1 MPNQVKKIAVAA
13 IAATL
18 FFMAASPYFSQAE
31 DGEAKQQTSAGTK
44 EQAAGAEE
52 AAADQTAGGEA
63 AAGTAGEKS
72 TDPAPGAAGESAS
85 DAGKPGTSGKQNA
98 FPAVN
103 PAAYKP
109 TTAKKKVAENANY
122 ELFIDEKTG
131 QIRLVGKRSG
141 REFGAPPVEK
151 KMPPANQKYI
161 ESPVHIR
168 FTEGGDIR
176 QTYPSKEKGTITTVK
191 PTDQGVL
198 VEYELKELQI
208 GFAMEYK
215 LLDEGIEVRIPFQSI
230 REQGKAR
237 LISLEPAPFFGAAP
251 QQSKGAMFIPDGS
264 GALVKFKQNHP
275 AYFEPYSE
283 RIYGGDY
290 AFMTTVYKKVTYNKS
305 ELESYGPREAAALP
319 VFGIYKDDTAFLG
332 IVTEGDADAKING
345 TPSGLRNIPLYRIS
359 AEWIYRNSDIVFI
372 GGSGEIPLTQRQMI
386 PGDRAV
392 RFVLLEGEQ
401 ADYVGMAHAYR
412 DYLVRVKGVKPV
424 ETKHPAF
431 QLRLLGGV
439 LRKDMIG
446 STFVSM
452 TTFEQA
458 KEILDGYAAAGID
471 SLEVT
476 YEGWSDDGIYGNAPD
491 HFPAESNLG
500 GNRGLEA
507 LAAYA
512 KEKGIR
518 LYLKTNYV
526 KPYESSDALKPSRDS
541 IRGLNKEVMEIK
553 DPWVTTNQPSWK
565 LFYALKPDRVY
576 DEYIAEEAGKLA
588 ELGADGIQ
596 LQYMGDTLYSDQS
609 SDTPFSR
616 KQTMDTWTKA
626 MDLMRSQTG
635 HAAVDYGFAY
645 ALGHVD
651 RIDGVPLDSSHYT
664 YEDGSVPFYQIAI
677 RGLVPYTG
685 DPSNLQD
692 DPRIW
697 NLRLLEYGAMPSYL
711 LTYEDS
717 SLLKRTMVDGLFSSN
732 YSKWLKPSIDQYKKL
747 TEVLGLV
754 EGQEIT
760 DHEQLDTYVYRTT
773 YANGI
778 QVTVNYDGESAS
790 VGGDVIQPYD
800 YLVRKG

>member
-1 MPNQVKKIAVAA
+1 MTKKAKKIVVAA
-13 IAATL
+13 AAAIL
-18 FFMAASPYFSQAE
+18 FFATASPYFSQAE
-31 DGEAKQQTSAGTK
+31 DGGAGKQAEAAGENAAPAI
-44 EQAAGAEE
+44 EQAAAGEPATTAE
-52 AAADQTAGGEA
+52 APTAADGGNTAG
-63 AAGTAGEKS
+63 
-72 TDPAPGAAGESAS
+72 
-85 DAGKPGTSGKQNA
+85 AGKQGTS
-98 FPAVN
+98 
-103 PAAYKP
+103 PAADPVSFKP
-109 TTAKKKVAENANY
+109 TAAKKKVAENSNY
-122 ELFIDEKTG
+122 ELYIDEKTG

-141 REFGAPPVEK
+141 NEWGAPPVEK
-151 KMPPANQKYI
+151 KMPPANQKFI

-168 FTEGGDIR
+168 YTEGGDVR
-176 QTYPSKEKGTITTVK
+176 QTYPSKEKGTTTTVK

-198 VEYELKELQI
+198 VQYELAELQL
-208 GFAMEYK
+208 GFALEYK
-215 LLDEGIEVRIPFQSI
+215 LLEEGIEVRIPFQSI
-230 REQGKAR
+230 HEQGKAK
-237 LISLEPAPFFGAAP
+237 LISLEPAPFFGAAS
-251 QQSKGAMFIPDGS
+251 QLAKGAMFIPDGS

-275 AYFEPYSE
+275 TYFEPYSE

-290 AFMTTVYKKVTYNKS
+290 AFMTTVYKQVTYNKS

-345 TPSGLRNIPLYRIS
+345 TPSGMRNIPLYRIS
-359 AEWIYRNSDIVFI
+359 AELIYRNSDIVFI
-372 GGSGEIPLTQRQMI
+372 GDSGEIPLVQREMI
-386 PGDRAV
+386 PGERAV

-412 DYLVRVKGVKPV
+412 DYLIRVKGVKPV
-424 ETKHPAF
+424 ADERSAL
-431 QLRLLGGV
+431 QLRLFGGV

-458 KEILDGYAAAGID
+458 KEILDAYIAGGVD
-471 SLEVT
+471 SIEVT

-491 HFPAESNLG
+491 HFPAESSLG
-500 GNRGLEA
+500 GNRGLEE

-526 KPYESSDALKPSRDS
+526 KPYESSDALKPSRDA
-541 IRGLNKEVMEIK
+541 IRGLNKEVMEVK
-553 DPWVTTNQPSWK
+553 DPYVTTNQPSWK
-565 LFYALKPDRVY
+565 LFYVLKPDRVF
-576 DEYIAEEAGKLA
+576 DEHIADEASKLG
-588 ELGADGIQ
+588 ELGAGGVH

-609 SDTPFSR
+609 SDTPYSR
-616 KQTMDTWTKA
+616 KQTMETWQKS
-626 MDLMRSQTG
+626 MDLMRAQTG

-651 RIDGVPLDSSHYT
+651 RIDGVPLDSSHYI
-664 YEDGSVPFYQIAI
+664 YEDGSVPFYQIAV
-677 RGLVPYTG
+677 RGLIPYAG

-697 NLRLLEYGAMPSYL
+697 NLRLLEYGAMPSYA

-717 SLLKRTMVDGLFSSN
+717 SLLKRTMVDGLFSSE
-732 YSKWLKPSIDQYKKL
+732 YRKWLKPSIDQYRKL
-747 TEVLGLV
+747 TEVLDLV
-754 EGQEIT
+754 AGQGIT

-773 YANGI
+773 YANGV
-778 QVTVNYDGESAS
+778 QVTVNYDGEPAS

>member
-1 MPNQVKKIAVAA
+1 MTNKAKKIAVLAVLA
-13 IAATL
+13 IL
-18 FFMAASPYFSQAE
+18 FFTSTSPYFSQAE
-31 DGEAKQQTSAGTK
+31 DGGAGQQASSDTAGQGSDQAVSTSAM
-44 EQAAGAEE
+44 QS
-52 AAADQTAGGEA
+52 
-63 AAGTAGEKS
+63 AGTAGTATEQTAAEKS
-72 TDPAPGAAGESAS
+72 VAVTEETAADPISY
-85 DAGKPGTSGKQNA
+85 KQ
-98 FPAVN
+98 
-103 PAAYKP
+103 
-109 TTAKKKVAENANY
+109 TMAKKKVAENSNFKLY
-122 ELFIDEKTG
+122 IDEKTG

-141 REFGAPPVEK
+141 NEWGVPPLDK
-151 KMPPANQKYI
+151 KMPPANQKFI

-168 FTEGGDIR
+168 YTEGGDVR
-176 QTYPSKEKGTITTVK
+176 QTYPSKEKGTKTTVK
-191 PTDQGVL
+191 TTDQGVL
-198 VEYELKELQI
+198 VQYELKELQI
-208 GFAMEYK
+208 GFALEYK

-230 REQGKAR
+230 HEQGKAK

-264 GALVKFKQNHP
+264 GALVKFKANHQT
-275 AYFEPYSE
+275 YFEPYSE

-290 AFMTTVYKKVTYNKS
+290 AFMTTVYKQVTYNKN
-305 ELESYGPREAAALP
+305 ELESYGPHEAAALP

-332 IVTEGDADAKING
+332 IVTDGDADAKING
-345 TPSGLRNIPLYRIS
+345 TPTGLRNIPLYRIS
-359 AEWIYRNSDIVFI
+359 AELIYRNSDIVFI
-372 GGSGEIPLTQRQMI
+372 GSSGEIPLMQREMI

-424 ETKHPAF
+424 ETKRPAF
-431 QLRLLGGV
+431 QLQLLGGV

-452 TTFEQA
+452 TTFKQA
-458 KEILDGYAAAGID
+458 KEILDGYAQAGID

-476 YEGWSDDGIYGNAPD
+476 YEGWSKDGIYGNAPD

-507 LAAYA
+507 LADYA
-512 KEKGIR
+512 KAKGIR

-526 KPYESSDALKPSRDS
+526 KPYEGSDALKPSRDS
-541 IRGLNKEVMEIK
+541 IRGLNKEVMEVR
-553 DPWVTTNQPSWK
+553 DPWVTTNQPSSK
-565 LFYALKPDRVY
+565 LFYYLKPDRVY
-576 DEYIAEEAGKLA
+576 DKNIAKEAGKLA
-588 ELGADGIQ
+588 ELGAGGIH

-609 SDTPFSR
+609 SDTPFNR
-616 KQTMDTWTKA
+616 KQTIETWTKA
-626 MDLMRSQTG
+626 MDLMRLQTG
-635 HAAVDYGFAY
+635 RASVDYGFAY

-651 RIDGVPLDSSHYT
+651 RIDGVPLDSSHYV
-664 YEDGSVPFYQIAI
+664 YEDGSVPFYQIAV

-685 DPSNLQD
+685 APSNLQD
-692 DPRIW
+692 DLRIW

-732 YSKWLKPSIDQYKKL
+732 YGKWLKPSIDQYKKL
-747 TEVLGLV
+747 NEVLGLV

-773 YANGI
+773 YGNGVQI
-778 QVTVNYDGESAS
+778 TVNYDSETAH
-790 VGGDVIQPYD
+790 VGDDVIQPYD

>member
-1 MPNQVKKIAVAA
+1 MTNKAKKIA
-13 IAATL
+13 IAAAAAVAIL
-18 FFMAASPYFSQAE
+18 FFVTASPYFSQAE
-31 DGEAKQQTSAGTK
+31 GGGTEQETSTGTV
-44 EQAAGAEE
+44 EQGSASAAESSATPAEE
-52 AAADQTAGGEA
+52 
-63 AAGTAGEKS
+63 K
-72 TDPAPGAAGESAS
+72 APAGESSTGKAEAS
-85 DAGKPGTSGKQNA
+85 SAATTEKQEIS
-98 FPAVN
+98 PAVD
-103 PAAYKP
+103 PAVYKP
-109 TTAKKKVAENANY
+109 TTAKKKVAENSNF
-122 ELFIDEKTG
+122 ELFIDDKTG
-131 QIRLVGKRSG
+131 QIRLVGKHSG
-141 REFGAPPVEK
+141 NEWGAPPVEK
-151 KMPPANQKYI
+151 KMPPANQKFI

-168 FTEGGDIR
+168 YTEGGDVR
-176 QTYPSKEKGTITTVK
+176 QTYPSKEKGTITTIK
-191 PTDQGVL
+191 PTEQGAL
-198 VEYELKELQI
+198 VHYELTGLQI
-208 GFAMEYK
+208 SFSLEYK

-230 REQGKAR
+230 HEQGKAK

-264 GALVKFKQNHP
+264 GALVKFKSNHP
-275 AYFEPYSE
+275 TYFEPYSE

-290 AFMTTVYKKVTYNKS
+290 AFMTTVYKQVTYNKS
-305 ELESYGPREAAALP
+305 ELESYGPHEAVALP

-345 TPSGLRNIPLYRIS
+345 TPTGLRNIPLYRIS
-359 AEWIYRNSDIVFI
+359 AELVYRNSDIVFI
-372 GGSGEIPLTQRQMI
+372 GGSGEIPLVQREMI

-392 RFVLLEGEQ
+392 RFVPLEGEQ

-412 DYLVRVKGVKPV
+412 DYLVHVKGVKPV
-424 ETKHPAF
+424 ETKRPAF
-431 QLRLLGGV
+431 QLQLLGGV
-439 LRKDMIG
+439 QRKDMIG

-458 KEILDGYAAAGID
+458 KEILDGYTAAGVD

-476 YEGWSDDGIYGNAPD
+476 YEGWSNDGIYGNAPD
-491 HFPAESNLG
+491 HFPAEGSLG
-500 GNRGLEA
+500 GNHDLEA

-518 LYLKTNYV
+518 LYLKSNYV
-526 KPYESSDALKPSRDS
+526 KPYESSDAIKPSRDS
-541 IRGLNKEVMEIK
+541 IRGLNKEVMEVK

-565 LFYALKPDRVY
+565 LFYYLKPDRVY
-576 DEYIAEEAGKLA
+576 DKYIAKEAGKLA
-588 ELGADGIQ
+588 ELGASGIH

-609 SDTPFSR
+609 SDTPYNR
-616 KQTMDTWTKA
+616 KQTMETWTKA

-651 RIDGVPLDSSHYT
+651 RIDGVPLDSSHYV
-664 YEDGSVPFYQIAI
+664 YEDGSVPFYQIVV

-747 TEVLGLV
+747 TEVLNLV

-760 DHEQLDTYVYRTT
+760 DHEQLDSYVYRTT
-773 YANGI
+773 YANGV
-778 QVTVNYDGESAS
+778 QVTVNYDSEPTH
-790 VGGDVIQPYD
+790 VGSDVIQPYD

>member
-1 MPNQVKKIAVAA
+1 MTNKAKKIAVAA
-13 IAATL
+13 VAAIL
-18 FFMAASPYFSQAE
+18 FFATASPYFSQAE
-31 DGEAKQQTSAGTK
+31 GGGTEQETSTGTV
-44 EQAAGAEE
+44 EQGSASAAESLAAPAEE
-52 AAADQTAGGEA
+52 
-63 AAGTAGEKS
+63 K
-72 TDPAPGAAGESAS
+72 APAGESSTGKAEAS
-85 DAGKPGTSGKQNA
+85 SAATTLKQEIS
-98 FPAVN
+98 PAVV
-103 PAAYKP
+103 PAVYKP
-109 TTAKKKVAENANY
+109 TTAKKKVAENSNY

-131 QIRLVGKRSG
+131 QIRLVDKRSG
-141 REFGAPPVEK
+141 NEWGAPPVEK
-151 KMPPANQKYI
+151 KMPPANQKFI

-168 FTEGGDIR
+168 YTEGGDVR
-176 QTYPSKEKGTITTVK
+176 QTFPAKEKGTITTIK
-191 PTDQGVL
+191 PTEQGVL
-198 VEYELKELQI
+198 VQYELKELQI
-208 GFAMEYK
+208 GFALEYK

-230 REQGKAR
+230 HEQGKAK
-237 LISLEPAPFFGAAP
+237 LISLEPVPFFGAAP

-264 GALVKFKQNHP
+264 GALVKFKSNHP
-275 AYFEPYSE
+275 TYFEPYSE
-283 RIYGGDY
+283 PIYGGDY
-290 AFMTTVYKKVTYNKS
+290 AFMTTVYKQVTYNKS

-332 IVTEGDADAKING
+332 VVTEGDTDAKING
-345 TPSGLRNIPLYRIS
+345 TPTGLRNIPLYRIS
-359 AEWIYRNSDIVFI
+359 AELIYRNSDIVFI
-372 GGSGEIPLTQRQMI
+372 GGSGEIPLVQREMI

-392 RFVLLEGEQ
+392 RFVPLEGEQ
-401 ADYVGMAHAYR
+401 ANYVGMAHAYR

-424 ETKHPAF
+424 ETKRPAF
-431 QLRLLGGV
+431 QLQLLGGV

-476 YEGWSDDGIYGNAPD
+476 YEGWSNDGIYGNAPD
-491 HFPAESNLG
+491 HFPAESSLG

-507 LAAYA
+507 LSDYA
-512 KEKGIR
+512 KAKGIR

-541 IRGLNKEVMEIK
+541 IRGLNKEVMEVR

-565 LFYALKPDRVY
+565 LFYYLKPDRVY
-576 DEYIAEEAGKLA
+576 DKYIAEEAGKLA
-588 ELGADGIQ
+588 ELGAGGIH

-609 SDTPFSR
+609 SDTPYNR
-616 KQTMDTWTKA
+616 KQTMETWTKA

-635 HAAVDYGFAY
+635 HASVDYGFAY

-651 RIDGVPLDSSHYT
+651 RIDGVPMDSSHYV
-664 YEDGSVPFYQIAI
+664 YEDGSVPFYQIAV

-692 DPRIW
+692 DPRVW

-747 TEVLGLV
+747 TEVLNLV

-760 DHEQLDTYVYRTT
+760 DHEQLNTYVYRTT
-773 YANGI
+773 YGNGV
-778 QVTVNYDGESAS
+778 QVTVNYDSEPAR
-790 VGGDVIQPYD
+790 VGDDVIQPYD